1 MVIRRTAASLVLFAL
16 GAGCSDS
23 KPHAT
28 PPANDG
34 AGGLSGDVSCATD
47 ERVDTYTAGL
57 RKEGESDV
65 LSFAIVTS
73 EPAPPAKGSN
83 AFEVEVADSDG
94 AAQAGDLRVSLF
106 MPDHGHG
113 TSVTP
118 VVTYDE
124 DTGRFTLTPLYL
136 FMAGVWRITFEFR
149 ADPDAKAPL
158 DRATFF
164 FCIEG

>member
-1 MVIRRTAASLVLFAL
+1 MLLRRCAASFILFAF
-16 GAGCSDS
+16 GAGCSDPR
-23 KPHAT
+23 KIT
-28 PPANDG
+28 PSPNEG
-34 AGGLSGDVSCATD
+34 AGGLSGDVSCTSD

-57 RKEGESDV
+57 RKEGESGV
-65 LSFAIVTS
+65 LAFAIASS

-83 AFEVEVADSDG
+83 AFEVEVTDANE
-94 AAQAGDLRVSLF
+94 APQAGDLRVSLV

-124 DTGRFTLTPLYL
+124 DTGRFTVSPLYL
-136 FMAGVWRITFEFR
+136 FMAGVWRVTFEFR
-149 ADPDAKAPL
+149 ADPDAKVPV
-158 DRATFF
+158 DRASFF